1 MCVCVCVCVCVSLGG
16 EQRKFL
22 CMVVPVENR
31 QRGRVS
37 NKGYVRGAW
46 RHFLHLLPCM
56 LPNDNAARGID
67 TPRTAVCHPVPTT
80 PMYPNVGGYVAW
92 RPIPARS
99 TPPFSSRPLC
109 NAHALATI
117 NYTAPAMIIVPIRA
131 ERFSYREF
139 SFPAS
144 RAGSYTVMENL
155 STVFFF
161 FSSYLC
167 VFFLL
172 CSFVYHRIIK

>member
-1 MCVCVCVCVCVSLGG
+1 MHICVCVCVSLGESRG
-16 EQRKFL
+16 SFYAWWS
-22 CMVVPVENR
+22 VENR

-80 PMYPNVGGYVAW
+80 LMYPNVGGYVAW

-99 TPPFSSRPLC
+99 FFPLSLRPSMQRTRFGNDKLHSSC
-109 NAHALATI
+109 DDNCSDSC
-117 NYTAPAMIIVPIRA
+117 RA
-131 ERFSYREF
+131 ILVQRIFI
-139 SFPAS
+139 PAS
-144 RAGSYTVMENL
+144 CAGSYTVR
-155 STVFFF
+155 FFF
-161 FSSYLC
+161 F
-167 VFFLL
+167 FFMFMFT
-172 CSFVYHRIIK
+172 FV